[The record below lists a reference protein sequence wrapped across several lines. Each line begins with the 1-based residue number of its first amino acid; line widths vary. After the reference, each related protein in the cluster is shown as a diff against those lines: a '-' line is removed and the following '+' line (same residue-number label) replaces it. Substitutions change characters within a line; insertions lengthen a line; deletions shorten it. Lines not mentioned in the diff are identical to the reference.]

1 MIQNLNLIF
10 VGTLLLTTAFTVFL
24 KSTYGHV
31 YLDEVQ
37 FWEDPQDNLEIEFGY
52 IPEEPVVDRFTNLS
66 FSITEW
72 ETGEHIKDSV
82 AMVTIT
88 MGERLFKFQNI
99 TVPHGDFSV
108 HYLFPEHGTHQ
119 VLLRLDR
126 NDSIH
131 VASFQVY
138 VPHQS
143 QVEVLSDVH
152 NLIISLGILIAIT
165 GTTIVFLKR
174 R

>member
-1 MIQNLNLIF
+1 MRNPDLLFI
-10 VGTLLLTTAFTVFL
+10 GTLLLTTSFIVIL
-24 KSTYGHV
+24 KPTYAHV

-52 IPEEPVVDRFTNLS
+52 VPEEPVIDTFTNLS

-72 ETGEHIKDSV
+72 ETDEHIKDSL

-88 MGERLFKFQNI
+88 MGERIFKFQNI
-99 TVPHGDFSV
+99 TVPNGDFSV
-108 HYLFPEHGTHQ
+108 EYLFPEHGTHQ

-143 QVEVLSDVH
+143 TPEGLSDLH
-152 NLIISLGILIAIT
+152 NVIISLGILIAIT
-165 GTTIVFLKR
+165 GTTIVLLKR

>member
-1 MIQNLNLIF
+1 MQYLILMF
-10 VGTLLLTTAFTVFL
+10 VSTLLLTATFIVFL
-24 KSTYGHV
+24 KSSYAHV

-52 IPEEPVVDRFTNLS
+52 MPEEPIIDRFTNLS

-72 ETGEHIKDSV
+72 ETGEHITDSI

-99 TVPHGDFSV
+99 TVPNGDFSV
-108 HYLFPEHGTHQ
+108 EYLFPEHGTHQ

-143 QVEVLSDVH
+143 TPEVLSDVH
-152 NLIISLGILIAIT
+152 NFIISLGILIAIT
-165 GTTIVFLKR
+165 GTTIVLLKR